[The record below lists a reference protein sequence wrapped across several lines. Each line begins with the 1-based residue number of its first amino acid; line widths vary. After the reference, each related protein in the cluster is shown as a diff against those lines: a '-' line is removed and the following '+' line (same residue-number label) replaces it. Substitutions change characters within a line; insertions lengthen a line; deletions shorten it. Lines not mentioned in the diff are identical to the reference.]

1 MSLLK
6 NIQNE
11 AINSQ
16 IPLAD
21 VLRKCKLLAYKLGN
35 KEIKEWVELELNG
48 YQNKKDLPQYRII
61 PVNSKGEFFDCLG
74 NKTIQDIPMLC
85 IDKEYHKDV
94 MFAYFLDSVA
104 GLEEKIKHRNHNTDI
119 FSQPWLPDITL
130 CMRNSIYENL
140 ICNQA
145 WKIISVSSII
155 NVLDNIRN
163 RVLTFVLE
171 IEAQNP
177 KAGEVEMNTNP
188 IPEKTLTQIF
198 NTTINGNVQNV
209 ATGSSDVNQNS
220 QINSTEKEE
229 LFSNLLDIISNQ
241 KVSLEEEQYQ
251 NILKVINEMKS
262 TQGTSDFS
270 SKYIKFIDLIN
281 SHAGIFSAIAPYIPV
296 LTKLSG
302 VA

>member
-48 YQNKKDLPQYRII
+48 YQNKKYLPQYRII

-74 NKTIQDIPMLC
+74 NKTTQDIPMSC

-119 FSQPWLPDITL
+119 FSQPWIPEITL
-130 CMRNSIYENL
+130 CVRNSIYNNL
-140 ICNQA
+140 ICKQA

-188 IPEKTLTQIF
+188 IPEKKLTQII
-198 NTTINGNVQNV
+198 NTTIHGNVQNV
-209 ATGSSDVNQNS
+209 ATGSSDFTQNA
-220 QINSTEKEE
+220 QLNSENEKIFEQLLE
-229 LFSNLLDIISNQ
+229 IIKSHSNEIDGQKYKHILDT
-241 KVSLEEEQYQ
+241 
-251 NILKVINEMKS
+251 INEMKDTKG
-262 TQGTSDFS
+262 TQSFS
-270 SKYIKFIDLIN
+270 GKYVQFIELIN
-281 SHAGIFSAIAPYIPV
+281 SHAGIYSAIAPFIPA
-296 LTKLSG
+296 LTKFLG
-302 VA
+302 GA